1 MAQMCTHFGEHQT
14 LRMFSLWVGLITCVS
29 SGKILAST
37 KVTFPN
43 YMLVAALPKFSPTSH
58 KWAARRLV
66 SGWTGLGQNNENF
79 EN

>member
-1 MAQMCTHFGEHQT
+1 
-14 LRMFSLWVGLITCVS
+14 
-29 SGKILAST
+29 
-37 KVTFPN
+37 
-43 YMLVAALPKFSPTSH
+43 MLVAALPKFSPTSH